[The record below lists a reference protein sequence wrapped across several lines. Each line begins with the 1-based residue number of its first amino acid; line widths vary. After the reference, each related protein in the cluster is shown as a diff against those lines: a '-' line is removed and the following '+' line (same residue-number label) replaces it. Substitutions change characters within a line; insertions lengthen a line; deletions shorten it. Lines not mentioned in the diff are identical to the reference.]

1 MEACSLVRKPE
12 KSVTRSF
19 AHAMEGVMFVLRTQ
33 KHMQIHCV
41 IILLVLLAALGLGV
55 SPSEMLMLM
64 LAMAL
69 VLVTEMFNTS
79 IESSID
85 IFVKTYSPQAKAA
98 KDVAAGAVLIAAF
111 YSVIVGVTV
120 FVTNDKLIGVVSRL
134 PEFPT
139 RPHLGAIQV
148 VGLGLVL
155 IGILVAGIKRR
166 TGRGTILRGGIVSGH
181 SAVGFF
187 LGTCIFLFTR
197 NLAVTSLAGAM
208 ALLVAQSRVQA
219 DIHSTRE
226 VVWGGFLGVFTAFLL
241 YWP

>member
-1 MEACSLVRKPE
+1 MSSVREAGSLVRKPE

-19 AHAMEGVMFVLRTQ
+19 GHALEGVMFVLRTQ

-41 IILLVLLAALGLGV
+41 IILLVLVAAFGLGV

-64 LAMAL
+64 LAMSL
-69 VLVTEMFNTS
+69 VLVTEMFNTA

-85 IFVKTYSPQAKAA
+85 IFVKTYNPQAKAA
-98 KDVAAGAVLIAAF
+98 KDVAAGAVLISAF
-111 YSVIVGVTV
+111 YS
-120 FVTNDKLIGVVSRL
+120 
-134 PEFPT
+134 
-139 RPHLGAIQV
+139 RPHLGGVQV
-148 VGLGLVL
+148 AALGLVF
-155 IGILVAGIKRR
+155 IGVLVAAIKRR
-166 TGRGTILRGGIVSGH
+166 SGRGTVLRGGIVSGH

-197 NLAVTSLAGAM
+197 DLAVTSLAGAM

-226 VVWGGFLGVFTAFLL
+226 VVWGGLLGVAIGFLL

>member
-1 MEACSLVRKPE
+1 
-12 KSVTRSF
+12 
-19 AHAMEGVMFVLRTQ
+19 MFVLRTQ

-41 IILLVLLAALGLGV
+41 IILLVLLAAFGLGV

-69 VLVTEMFNTS
+69 VLVTEMFNTA

-98 KDVAAGAVLIAAF
+98 KDVAAGAVLISAF
-111 YSVIVGVTV
+111 YSVIVGLTV
-120 FVTNDKLIGVVSRL
+120 FVTNDKLIRVISRL
-134 PEFPT
+134 PEFPS
-139 RPHLGAIQV
+139 RPNLGWVQV
-148 VGLGLVL
+148 AGLGLVL
-155 IGILVAGIKRR
+155 IGILVAAIKRR
-166 TGRGTILRGGIVSGH
+166 SGRGTVLRGGVVSGH

-226 VVWGGFLGVFTAFLL
+226 VVWGGLLGVFIAFLL